1 MDNFFVMGIFSSWRE
16 KSCVEMREQLVMFD
30 PQEKTK
36 LDFSF
41 EYYLEVTSVKL
52 TLEHL
57 S

>member
-1 MDNFFVMGIFSSWRE
+1 MMGIFSSWRE
-16 KSCVEMREQLVMFD
+16 KSCVEMGEQSVMFD